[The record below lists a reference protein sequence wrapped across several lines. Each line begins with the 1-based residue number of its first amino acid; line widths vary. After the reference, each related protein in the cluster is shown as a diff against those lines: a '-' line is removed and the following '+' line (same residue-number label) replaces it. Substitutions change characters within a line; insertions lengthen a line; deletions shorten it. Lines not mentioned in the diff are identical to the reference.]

1 MNRFSLVLF
10 LAGSLAFSTARAAA
24 PDLSK
29 EINLSS
35 TRFVLSNGLTLI
47 VHEDHKAPIVAVN
60 LWYHVGS
67 KNEKPGKTGFAHLF
81 EHLMF
86 TGSGHL
92 GGEHN
97 QRAFFKTIESIG
109 GTDVNGTT
117 SEDRT
122 DFFENV
128 PKNALDVALW
138 LESDRMGH
146 LLDGVNQA
154 KLDEQRGV
162 VENEKRQDENQPYG
176 VTEELIVKG
185 TAPAAHPYSWT
196 VIGAMEDLEA
206 ASLEDVRNWFKTYYG
221 AANVV
226 LVIAGD
232 ITPEDALA
240 RVQKYFGSI
249 PSGPP
254 VAHWN
259 SWTAKMPGVRHQEV
273 SDHVPQARI
282 YEVWNVPRYGEVEAT
297 RLDLL
302 SDVLA
307 EGKTSR
313 LYKRLVYDDQIA
325 TDVGAEVDQREIN
338 SQFYITV
345 TMRPGQNLK
354 KAEAAVQEELT
365 RLIDKGPTEDE
376 LQRVKTQYFAS
387 FIRGAER
394 IGGFGGISD
403 ILAMNQTY
411 RGTPDYYKTILG
423 QVAGATASDLA
434 RAGRQWLSDGVFI
447 LDVLPFPDYETNK
460 DEVDRT
466 TLPQPGPPPELSF
479 PTLQRTNL
487 SNGLK
492 VVLAE
497 RHGVPLIDFNLLIN
511 AGYASDQLATPGTDR
526 LAMDML
532 DEGTQSRSALQINDD
547 LARLGADLS
556 TDSDLDVSTVRLS
569 AIKPNLDASLD
580 LFADVILHPSFP
592 PADFKRLKQQRI
604 AEIQSEKVEPRLLAM
619 RVLPGLLYGKDHAYG
634 NPLTGSG
641 TEESVA
647 KLSAADMV
655 VFHHTWFKPNNAT
668 LVIVGDTELPKILP
682 KLEKLFAGWNS
693 NGVPEKNI
701 GPVTP
706 PTAPAVYL
714 VDRPGS
720 IQSMIMVGAVAPATG
735 STGEIARETMNDILG
750 GAFTSRLNMNLRE
763 GKHWSYGVRSTLV
776 PARGP
781 SPFLIRAPVQS
792 DKTKESMIEID
803 KELRGILQGSP
814 ITDDELTTAKKNLT
828 LRLPGQW
835 ETESHLASSI
845 DELVRFDWPDDYYV
859 SYPEKVR
866 SLAPDEVGQAAQ
878 EVVHPTQLTWVVVGD
893 RSKIESSLRELGW
906 GEVHLLDAN
915 GQPAEQ

>member
-1 MNRFSLVLF
+1 MKNFGPIFF
-10 LAGSLAFSTARAAA
+10 LAGLLACSTAQAAL

-35 TRFVLSNGLTLI
+35 KRFVLSNGLTLI

-92 GGEHN
+92 GGEQN

-122 DFFENV
+122 DFFETV

-162 VENEKRQDENQPYG
+162 VENEKRQNENQPYG
-176 VTEELIVKG
+176 VAEELIVKA
-185 TAPAAHPYSWT
+185 TSPSAHPYSWT
-196 VIGAMEDLEA
+196 VIGSMEDLEA
-206 ASLEDVRNWFKTYYG
+206 ALLEDVRTWFKTYYG

-232 ITPEDALA
+232 ITPEAALA
-240 RVQKYFGSI
+240 QVQKYFGSI

-254 VAHWN
+254 VAHWI
-259 SWTAKMPGVRHQEV
+259 SWTAKMPGVRREIV
-273 SDHVPQARI
+273 GDHVPQARL
-282 YEVWNVPRYGEVEAT
+282 YEVWNIPRYGEVETT

-325 TDVGAEVDQREIN
+325 TDVSAEVDQREIN

-345 TMRPGQNLK
+345 TMRPGQDLNQ
-354 KAEAAVQEELT
+354 AEAAVQEELSH
-365 RLIDKGPTEDE
+365 LLDKGPTEDE
-376 LQRVKTQYFAS
+376 LQRVKTQYFAD
-387 FIRGAER
+387 FIRGAQR
-394 IGGFGGISD
+394 IGGFGGVSD

-411 RGTPDYYKTILG
+411 RGTPDFYKTILQ
-423 QVAGATASDLA
+423 QVSSATAA
-434 RAGRQWLSDGVFI
+434 EVTRAGKQWLSDGVFI
-447 LDVLPFPDYETNK
+447 LRVLPFPEYETNK
-460 DEVDRT
+460 DEVDRS
-466 TLPQPGPPPELSF
+466 TLPPPGPPPGLHF
-479 PTLQRTNL
+479 PELQRTNL

-492 VVLAE
+492 VILAE
-497 RHGVPLIDFNLLIN
+497 RHGVPLIDFNLLVN
-511 AGYASDQLATPGTDR
+511 AGYASDQSSRPGTDR

-532 DEGTQSRSALQINDD
+532 DEGTQTRSALQINDD
-547 LARLGADLS
+547 LARLGANLS
-556 TDSDLDVSTVRLS
+556 TDSDLDTSIVRLS
-569 AIKPNLDASLD
+569 VIKPNLEASLD
-580 LFADVILHPSFP
+580 LFADIVLHPAFP
-592 PADFKRLKQQRI
+592 HADFKRLQQQRL
-604 AEIQSEKVEPRLLAM
+604 AEIQSEKVEPRLLAL
-619 RVLPGLLYGKDHAYG
+619 RLLPALLYGKDHAYG

-655 VFHHTWFKPNNAT
+655 VFHHTWFRPNNAT
-668 LVIVGDTELPKILP
+668 LVIVGDTEMEKIAP
-682 KLEKLFAGWNS
+682 KLEKLFDGWKSNS
-693 NGVPEKNI
+693 VPEKNI

-706 PTAPAVYL
+706 PSTAAVYL

-720 IQSMIMVGAVAPATG
+720 IQSMIMAGEIAPPTG
-735 STGEIARETMNDILG
+735 SAGQIARETMNDILG

-763 GKHWSYGVRSTLV
+763 ARHWSYGVRATLV

-781 SPFLIRAPVQS
+781 SPFIIRAPVQT
-792 DKTKESMIEID
+792 DKTKESMMEID

-814 ITDDELTTAKKNLT
+814 VTDDELTTARENLT

-835 ETESHLASSI
+835 ETEAHLAASI
-845 DELVRFDWPDDYYV
+845 DELVRFDWPDDYF
-859 SYPEKVR
+859 STYPEKVR
-866 SLAPDEVGQAAQ
+866 ALTQSEVEDAAQ
-878 EVVHPTQLTWVVVGD
+878 QVVRPGQMVWVVVGD

-906 GEVHLLDAN
+906 GDVHILDAD
-915 GQPAEQ
+915 GRPAD